1 MLHHLVIVYKMVA
14 SSGVKNYLD
23 DLVEYMVLNM
33 FECKFRD
40 IYFVSLKCCY
50 DLM

>member
-33 FECKFRD
+33 FECKFVLFETF
-40 IYFVSLKCCY
+40 ILCH
-50 DLM
+50 